1 MEEND
6 VFEYITSS
14 YKDLI
19 EKHSF
24 NVERS
29 EVLMLINKTCRLK
42 FIYQNLDGL
51 DLLFENEQV
60 KINVDLLFNKYT
72 TGSLSLLT
80 DEEKKSNRN
89 IYYQIDGYLD
99 LLIKEGS
106 FLLEN
111 NKEEINNFIDW
122 KNLNE
127 QRIFDNLSLK

>member
-42 FIYQNLDGL
+42 FIYQNLDGI

-80 DEEKKSNRN
+80 DEEKN
-89 IYYQIDGYLD
+89 
-99 LLIKEGS
+99 LI
-106 FLLEN
+106 
-111 NKEEINNFIDW
+111 EIFII
-122 KNLNE
+122 
-127 QRIFDNLSLK
+127 R